1 MSAYDGTGPEEI
13 LSVEHLGVRLG
24 ARDVL
29 SDVTFAIRAG
39 EFTGL
44 IGSNGA
50 GKTTLVKAILGLHP
64 LSSGNIQVAGRPR
77 SRRTPVIGYVPQ
89 RYLLDADM
97 PLRARDVVGLG
108 VEERGAAEA
117 RAGLPAAARGGLV
130 DRAEVGAVEAR
141 RPHAFEP
148 RTGAAVPVFPGD
160 GRHGVR
166 ASARRGI
173 YRRAKGNRNVRGP
186 RAAR

>member
-1 MSAYDGTGPEEI
+1 MTEHTGTDPQEV
-13 LSVEHLGVRLG
+13 LSVERLGVRLG
-24 ARDVL
+24 GRDVL
-29 SDVTFAIRAG
+29 SDVSFGIGAA

-50 GKTTLVKAILGLHP
+50 GKTTLLKAILGLHP

-108 VEERGAAEA
+108 VDGHRL
-117 RAGLPAAARGGLV
+117 GLPGGRGS
-130 DRAEVGAVEAR
+130 A
-141 RPHAFEP
+141 P
-148 RTGAAVPVFPGD
+148 RGSTRCSPPLT
-160 GRHGVR
+160 HR
-166 ASARRGI
+166 ASLTA
-173 YRRAKGNRNVRGP
+173 ASGNCPGASSNGC
-186 RAAR
+186 